1 MSSNRRIASLAWAG
15 VAIIAA
21 AVLLSG
27 CASDSSFPAVH
38 DMPAARSESKLTPD
52 QIKQATDELIS
63 ERDRTEQ
70 GGTPATTGSTTQRK
84 PAAAQRKPPAA
95 QRKPPAAQSAA
106 RPAASSDISAS
117 AKQ

>member
-1 MSSNRRIASLAWAG
+1 MTSNRRIASLAYAG
-15 VAIIAA
+15 VAVIAA

-27 CASDSSFPAVH
+27 CASDTTFPAVH

-84 PAAAQRKPPAA
+84 PPAA

>member
-1 MSSNRRIASLAWAG
+1 
-15 VAIIAA
+15 
-21 AVLLSG
+21 
-27 CASDSSFPAVH
+27 
-38 DMPAARSESKLTPD
+38 MPAARSESKLTPD

-70 GGTPATTGSTTQRK
+70 GTAATTGSTTQRK

>member
-1 MSSNRRIASLAWAG
+1 
-15 VAIIAA
+15 
-21 AVLLSG
+21 
-27 CASDSSFPAVH
+27 
-38 DMPAARSESKLTPD
+38 MPAARSESKLTPD

-70 GGTPATTGSTTQRK
+70 VTPATTGPTTQRKPAATQRK
-84 PAAAQRKPPAA
+84 PAAAQRKPA
-95 QRKPPAAQSAA
+95 AAQSAA

>member
-1 MSSNRRIASLAWAG
+1 VTINRRIASLAWAG
-15 VAIIAA
+15 VAVIAA

-38 DMPAARSESKLTPD
+38 DIPVARSESKLTPD

-70 GGTPATTGSTTQRK
+70 GTAATTGSTTQRK
-84 PAAAQRKPPAA
+84 PAATQRKPTAA
-95 QRKPPAAQSAA
+95 QRKPAAAQSAA

>member
-1 MSSNRRIASLAWAG
+1 
-15 VAIIAA
+15 
-21 AVLLSG
+21 
-27 CASDSSFPAVH
+27 
-38 DMPAARSESKLTPD
+38 MPAARSESKLTPD

-84 PAAAQRKPPAA
+84 PPAA